1 MKTPYAV
8 TTHEDARRLLALPE
22 ADLFAQANALR
33 ESAFGNHVDLCAI
46 INAKSGNCGMDCI
59 FCSQSRHNSTGVAT
73 FDLLPDEELRKRI
86 LTLAATPVHHIG
98 IVTSG
103 GALGEAELERLGDLV
118 AALPDPVRPRVCASL
133 GRLRPGQ
140 LEALRSRGLV
150 RYHHNLESSRGF
162 YSHVCTT
169 QTWEQRRDTVLAA
182 ARAGLG
188 NCTGGLFGLG
198 ESWDDRID
206 FAFQLRELG
215 VRNVPIN
222 FLHAHPHT
230 PLATQ
235 PPLPAS
241 EALKIIALFRHIL
254 PRATLRVCGG
264 RPEILGARQGEMFA
278 AGANALMTGDY
289 LTTRGSALEAD
300 LAMLAAS
307 HMQLSPQPD
316 CEVCDS

>member
-1 MKTPYAV
+1 MTLQFAV
-8 TTHEDARRLLALPE
+8 TSHDEAHQLLALPE
-22 ADLFAQANALR
+22 TRLFAQANALR
-33 ESAFGNHVDLCAI
+33 EATFGNHVDLCAI

-59 FCSQSRHNSTGVAT
+59 FCSQSRHNSTGVST
-73 FDLLPDEELRKRI
+73 FDLLPDAELRERI
-86 LTLAATPVHHIG
+86 LALAATPIHHIG

-103 GALGEAELERLGDLV
+103 GALGEADLERLGRLV
-118 AALPDPVRPRVCASL
+118 ATLPDDVRPRVCASL
-133 GRLRPGQ
+133 GRLRQEQ
-140 LEALRSRGLV
+140 LDGLRSHGLV
-150 RYHHNLESSRGF
+150 RYHHNLESAQGF
-162 YSHVCTT
+162 YSRVCTT
-169 QTWEQRRDTVLAA
+169 QSWTQRRDTVLAA

-230 PLATQ
+230 PLAAQ
-235 PPLPAS
+235 PPLPAD

-254 PRATLRVCGG
+254 PQATLRLCGG
-264 RPEILGARQGEMFA
+264 RPEILGARQHEMFT

-300 LAMLAAS
+300 LAMLAAC
-307 HMQLSPQPD
+307 HMQLSPLPN
-316 CEVCDS
+316 CEESNA

>member
-1 MKTPYAV
+1 MTVQYAV
-8 TTHEDARRLLALPE
+8 TSHDDARQLLALPE
-22 ADLFAQANALR
+22 PRLFAQATALR
-33 ESAFGNHVDLCAI
+33 EAAFGKYVDLCAI
-46 INAKSGNCGMDCI
+46 INAKSGNCGMDCV

-73 FDLLPDEELRKRI
+73 FDLLPDAELRGRI
-86 LTLAATPVHHIG
+86 LALADTPVHHIG

-103 GALGEAELERLGDLV
+103 GALGDAELERLGKLV
-118 AALPDPVRPRVCASL
+118 AALPDDVRPRVCASL
-133 GRLRPGQ
+133 GRLRQEQ
-140 LEALRSRGLV
+140 LEGLRDRGLV
-150 RYHHNLESSRGF
+150 RFHHNLESSQGF
-162 YSHVCTT
+162 YSRVCTT
-169 QTWEQRRDTVLAA
+169 QSWTQRRDTVLAA

-235 PPLPAS
+235 PPLPAG

-254 PRATLRVCGG
+254 PQATLRLCGG
-264 RPEILGARQGEMFA
+264 RPEILGIRQNEMFA

-300 LAMLAAS
+300 LAMLDAC
-307 HMQLSPQPD
+307 HMQLSPLPV
-316 CEVCDS
+316 CEGGDA